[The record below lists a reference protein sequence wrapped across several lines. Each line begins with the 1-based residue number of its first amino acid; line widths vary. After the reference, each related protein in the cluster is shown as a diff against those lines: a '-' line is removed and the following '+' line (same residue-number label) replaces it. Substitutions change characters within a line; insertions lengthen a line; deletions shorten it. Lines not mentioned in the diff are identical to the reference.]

1 VANVSVGA
9 AGVSY
14 AYISRIEAGVR
25 EPSVKALRK
34 LAEKLGVSVEQLET
48 GKPTAVELAV
58 ENAGLD
64 YGSLTTKERRAI
76 EAAAD
81 EAARE
86 GARKAALEILEQRR
100 KAEIGRLQSRL
111 NELGV

>member
-1 VANVSVGA
+1 MANVSVGA

-58 ENAGLD
+58 ENAGQ
-64 YGSLTTKERRAI
+64 SKRPQAKRHAK
-76 EAAAD
+76 APAKQ
-81 EAARE
+81 RSRHSNN
-86 GARKAALEILEQRR
+86 GARPRYADSKA
-100 KAEIGRLQSRL
+100 G
-111 NELGV
+111 